1 MLSESKRNPTHKT
14 FAFWVTNF
22 ARVVVV
28 LGWIM
33 KGGDTSNLLYVSI
46 ASSVLLV
53 ASFYKVFIEKH
64 IQPANPET
72 ASEKTKTA

>member
-1 MLSESKRNPTHKT
+1 MANL
-14 FAFWVTNF
+14 
-22 ARVVVV
+22 ARVIVV

-53 ASFYKVFIEKH
+53 GSFYNVYLKKH
-64 IQPANPET
+64 SHSVQNP
-72 ASEKTKTA
+72 